1 MSALDP
7 YYLVKEE
14 IQDSVCAFALF
25 STFVVSRGVFFFLFV
40 FFSPSFVQNAVKT
53 FQMIFQYAGEDIA
66 RHVCAMGTTT
76 SLRN

>member
-7 YYLVKEE
+7 FYVVKEE

-25 STFVVSRGVFFFLFV
+25 STFVVSRIFFILLFFLP
-40 FFSPSFVQNAVKT
+40 PSFVQNAVKT

-66 RHVCAMGTTT
+66 SHVYAMGTTT
-76 SLRN
+76 SIRN